1 MANLT
6 IHNLDESITKNLRVL
21 AQQHGQSIEEEVRHI
36 LHQAISDTSHKT
48 SGLGSRI
55 SKRFM
60 AIGGVELPQPCR
72 SLPRQ
77 SANFGEANRSC

>member
-6 IHNLDESITKNLRVL
+6 IHNLDESIAKNLYAL

-36 LHQAISDTSHKT
+36 LHRAILDKSPQT

-55 SKRFM
+55 AKRFM
-60 AIGGVELPQPCR
+60 DIGGVELPQPSR

-77 SANFGEANRSC
+77 AANFGEAN